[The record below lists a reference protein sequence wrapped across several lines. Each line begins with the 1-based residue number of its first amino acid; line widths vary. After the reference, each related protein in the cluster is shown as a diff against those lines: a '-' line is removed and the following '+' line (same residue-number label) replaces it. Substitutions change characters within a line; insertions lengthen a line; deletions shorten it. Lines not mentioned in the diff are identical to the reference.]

1 MIPTTNPPNRLDQL
15 RANAGPMPP
24 SGGAPMT
31 PPPPAGRPPM
41 PPPPMGRPP
50 MPPAGS
56 AASTPPASLP
66 TGGSAPMPPMEEEAP
81 EADRLAALLGGME
94 EEPRMPEEE
103 TFSTQDVATGIATSA
118 LQISGSPEQA
128 LMAVEQAADE
138 LRAMLS

>member
-15 RANAGPMPP
+15 RAGAGPMPP
-24 SGGAPMT
+24 AGGAPMT

-56 AASTPPASLP
+56 AVLPPPASLP
-66 TGGSAPMPPMEEEAP
+66 TGGSAPMPPMEEP
-81 EADRLAALLGGME
+81 ESDRLEALLGGME
-94 EEPRMPEEE
+94 EEPMMPEEE

>member
-15 RANAGPMPP
+15 RAGAGPMPP
-24 SGGAPMT
+24 AGGAPMT

-66 TGGSAPMPPMEEEAP
+66 TGGSAPMPPMEEP
-81 EADRLAALLGGME
+81 EVDRLEALLGGME
-94 EEPRMPEEE
+94 EEPMMPEEE

-128 LMAVEQAADE
+128 LIAVEQAADE

>member
-1 MIPTTNPPNRLDQL
+1 MILPMTNPPSRLDQL

-24 SGGAPMT
+24 VGGAPIS
-31 PPPPAGRPPM
+31 PPLPAR
-41 PPPPMGRPP
+41 RPP

-56 AASTPPASLP
+56 AASTPPSSHT
-66 TGGSAPMPPMEEEAP
+66 TGGSSPMPAMEEP
-81 EADRLAALLGGME
+81 EVDRLEALLGGME
-94 EEPRMPEEE
+94 EEPMMPEEE
-103 TFSTQDVATGIATSA
+103 SFSTQDVATGIATSA

>member
-1 MIPTTNPPNRLDQL
+1 MTNPPSRLDQL
-15 RANAGPMPP
+15 RASAGPMP
-24 SGGAPMT
+24 SVGGAPMT

-66 TGGSAPMPPMEEEAP
+66 TGGSAPMPPMEKP
-81 EADRLAALLGGME
+81 EADRLEALLGGME
-94 EEPRMPEEE
+94 EEPMMPEEE

>member
-1 MIPTTNPPNRLDQL
+1 MIPPMNNPPNRLDQL

-24 SGGAPMT
+24 VGGAPMS
-31 PPPPAGRPPM
+31 PPLSAR
-41 PPPPMGRPP
+41 RPP

-66 TGGSAPMPPMEEEAP
+66 TGGSAPMPPMEEP
-81 EADRLAALLGGME
+81 EGDRLTALLGGME
-94 EEPRMPEEE
+94 EEPMMPEEE
-103 TFSTQDVATGIATSA
+103 EGFSTSDVATGIATSA
-118 LQISGSPEQA
+118 LQISGSPEEA

>member
-15 RANAGPMPP
+15 RAGAGPMPP
-24 SGGAPMT
+24 AGGAPMT

-66 TGGSAPMPPMEEEAP
+66 TGGSAPMPPMEEP
-81 EADRLAALLGGME
+81 EVDRLEALLGGME
-94 EEPRMPEEE
+94 EEPMMPEEE
-103 TFSTQDVATGIATSA
+103 GFSTQDVATGIATSA

>member
-15 RANAGPMPP
+15 RAGAGPMPP
-24 SGGAPMT
+24 AGGTPMT

-66 TGGSAPMPPMEEEAP
+66 TGGSAPMPPMEEP
-81 EADRLAALLGGME
+81 EVDRLEALLGGME
-94 EEPRMPEEE
+94 EEPMMPEEE